1 MAELMSQMFYN
12 CKSLKYLDV
21 SNFNT
26 ISLFDT
32 NNMFNGCSELTSI
45 KINFIGE
52 KLLVSFYMFKDCN
65 KLTSIDL
72 SSLVGEN
79 IKNIDSMFDSCNNL
93 KFIDLSNFNTSSVKE
108 INNTFK
114 NIYPNG
120 TLKYNSKKFNTTF
133 ILDDYLRNWDFI
145 DVSNSD

>member
-1 MAELMSQMFYN
+1 MNQMFYN
-12 CKSLKYLDV
+12 CKNLKYLDI

-26 ISLFDT
+26 ISLYDA
-32 NNMFNGCSELTSI
+32 NQMFYGCSELTSI

-52 KLLVSFYMFKDCN
+52 KLTSTFYMFKDCN

-79 IKNIDSMFDSCNNL
+79 IKSINSMFVNCTNL
-93 KFIDLSNFNTSSVKE
+93 QFIDLSNFNTSSVTSAGGVFE
-108 INNTFK
+108 

-120 TLKYNSKKFNTTF
+120 TLKYNSEKFNTTF
-133 ILDDYLRNWDFI
+133 ILGDSLSNWNLT
-145 DVSNSD
+145 DVKSPN